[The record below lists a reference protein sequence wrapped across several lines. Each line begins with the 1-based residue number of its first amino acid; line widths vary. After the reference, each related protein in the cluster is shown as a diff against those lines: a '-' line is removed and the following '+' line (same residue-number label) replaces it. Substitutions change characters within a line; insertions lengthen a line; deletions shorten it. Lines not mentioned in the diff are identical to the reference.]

1 MITNATFLA
10 VPQKAPIFAS
20 AGRKKGYHNKQGKQ
34 YRREAGS
41 RHQEGQAKTKRQ
53 AVRSYKAEKEVEI
66 IAETFARFARKQ

>member
-1 MITNATFLA
+1 MLRFWPPHRKPLYLHQQAGKRDIITN
-10 VPQKAPIFAS
+10 
-20 AGRKKGYHNKQGKQ
+20 KGEQ